1 MPTGARGRLTA
12 LPARPNA
19 ALPAG
24 TYALDR
30 RGQRSSLLIVPDLS
44 ARAGEPAPL
53 LVFCHGAGGTPEG
66 ARALIEDAAAEAGVL
81 LLLPASAGATWDL
94 ILGGGAGED
103 TATLDSA
110 LQQVAVRCAVGQ
122 LAIGGFSDGGSYAL
136 SIGLANG
143 ELFGAV
149 LAFSPGFVAAPRLT
163 GRPRVFVSH
172 GTADA
177 VLPVQRCGRRIA
189 GQLTSQ
195 GYPVTYQEFEGGH
208 VVPAATSRQALEWW
222 LSAGR

>member
-1 MPTGARGRLTA
+1 MPSRAHGRLSA
-12 LPARPNA
+12 LPARPDA
-19 ALPAG
+19 TLPAG
-24 TYALDR
+24 TYALGG
-30 RGQRSSLLIVPDLS
+30 RGPRSSLLVVPDLG

-81 LLLPASAGATWDL
+81 LLLPASAGATWDV
-94 ILGGGAGED
+94 ILSGGPGAD

-110 LQQVAVRCAVGQ
+110 LQQVAARCAVGDV
-122 LAIGGFSDGGSYAL
+122 AIGGFSDGGSYAL

-149 LAFSPGFVAAPRLT
+149 LAFSPGFVSAPRLS
-163 GRPRVFVSH
+163 GRPRVFISH

-189 GQLTSQ
+189 GRLDEQ
-195 GYPVTYQEFEGGH
+195 GYPVTYQEFDGGH
-208 VVPAATSRQALEWW
+208 VVPAATSRRALEWW
-222 LSAGR
+222 LAGGR